1 MCFILKQNAR
11 RGLIQERADVIPQQ
25 INIVLWIGIRK
36 SLNRNVLTGREKRF
50 YNQNFFFRLAF
61 ARMPSAEAR
70 GASPYISLKLF
81 PEFRKWDD
89 TTGFYL
95 NFI

>member
-36 SLNRNVLTGREKRF
+36 SLNRNVLIEEEKKF
-50 YNQNFFFRLAF
+50 YEQDFFFHLTYLLNSF
-61 ARMPSAEAR
+61 LSSER
-70 GASPYISLKLF
+70 GMTPRDSI
-81 PEFRKWDD
+81 
-89 TTGFYL
+89 
-95 NFI
+95 

>member
-36 SLNRNVLTGREKRF
+36 SLNRNVLIEEEKKF
-50 YNQNFFFRLAF
+50 CEQDFFFHLTYLLNSF
-61 ARMPSAEAR
+61 LSSER
-70 GASPYISLKLF
+70 GMTPRDSI
-81 PEFRKWDD
+81 
-89 TTGFYL
+89 
-95 NFI
+95 